1 MKVLCSLCAHEVPP
15 GTLGRCPLCG
25 GILRPYFSDAAVGQL
40 RWITP
45 GPGIDRYR
53 ALLPVARPL
62 PSLGE
67 GDTPLIASQR
77 VGPSLGLQ
85 HLYFKNEG
93 RNPSGAFK
101 DRAAALAAALA
112 IESGASGLLTA
123 SSGNAASALS
133 AYCAAAGLKC
143 LILLEPGNPPTKLR
157 QAIATGAQ
165 VLPVK
170 GVFAHGPQELH
181 ALLQAVAARLNYYL
195 AFIWAPV
202 NPYLLEGIKTISY
215 EVAARL
221 PGAPDVVVSPVG
233 GGDMLTAQ
241 WRGYQELQLG
251 GVSASLPRIIG
262 VQSESAPPLL
272 QAFRAGASSVPV
284 LPYANSK
291 ISGINV
297 PFTGDHAL
305 AAVKDSG
312 GVVAGVADE
321 DVFAMQRR
329 IALDEGI
336 WVEPASA
343 APVAA
348 LPGLLARGEI
358 QSGERIVCVLSGA
371 GFKDSH
377 LAETEAQ
384 ELFEREPVAFDVEA
398 IVARGGPP
406 GSLTRAPQFQK

>member
-1 MKVLCSLCAHEVPP
+1 MRYGHGAPH
-15 GTLGRCPLCG
+15 GTLGRCPVCG
-25 GILRPYFSDAAVGQL
+25 SILQPRYSDEAVGQL
-40 RWITP
+40 KETAP

-53 ALLPVARPL
+53 ALLPVARTL
-62 PSLGE
+62 PTLGE
-67 GDTPLIASQR
+67 GDTPLIRSQR
-77 VGPSLGLQ
+77 VGPSLGLE
-85 HLYFKNEG
+85 HLYFKYEG

-112 IESGASGLLTA
+112 LEAGSQGLLTA

-157 QAIATGAQ
+157 QALATGAL

-170 GVFAHGPQELH
+170 GVFAHGPDELYK
-181 ALLQAVAARLNYYL
+181 LLQAVAERLNYYL
-195 AFIWAPV
+195 GFIWAPV
-202 NPYLLEGIKTISY
+202 NPYILEGLKTIAY

-221 PGAPDVVVSPVG
+221 PGAPEVVACPAG
-233 GGDMLTAQ
+233 GGDLLAAQ
-241 WRGYQELQLG
+241 WRGYQELQRA
-251 GVSASLPRIIG
+251 GVIDRLPRMFG

-272 QAFRAGASSVPV
+272 KAFRAGGDTVPV

-305 AAVKDSG
+305 AAIKESG
-312 GVVAGVADE
+312 GAAAGIADE
-321 DVFAMQRR
+321 AAFAMQARLGR
-329 IALDEGI
+329 EEGV

-348 LPGLLARGEI
+348 LEGMLARGEI
-358 QSGERIVCVLSGA
+358 HVSERIVCVLSGA
-371 GFKDSH
+371 GFKDAH
-377 LAETEAQ
+377 LAEAEALEVNQ
-384 ELFEREPVAFDVEA
+384 REPAAFDAGAIVEA
-398 IVARGGPP
+398 IN
-406 GSLTRAPQFQK
+406 